1 MRLWIT
7 AFISLLGFP
16 TVTWA
21 QAAPH
26 SLPRWEAMVTVGV
39 ARLWRQ
45 NRTYGKGLTLG
56 GNIVVRT
63 ASGVAVAA
71 VVDQTFGPASHPLA
85 ASVNLR
91 YYWRQQAQVQ
101 PYVTLGVGLLRVD
114 ATKLPNDGRVRS
126 TADVGFGPNVGLGL
140 VSSSRSGV
148 IFAPDLQ
155 WQDGTWRSPMNLGL
169 TRLMMG
175 AGGRR

>member
-7 AFISLLGFP
+7 AFILVLAFP
-16 TVTWA
+16 TLTWA
-21 QAAPH
+21 QSTSH
-26 SLPRWEAMVTVGV
+26 NLPRWEAAVTVGV

-71 VVDQTFGPASHPLA
+71 VVDRTFGPASRPLT

-91 YYWRQQAQVQ
+91 YYWRHQERVQ
-101 PYVTLGVGLLRVD
+101 PYVSLGVGLLRVD
-114 ATKLPNDGRVRS
+114 ATKLPSDGRVRS
-126 TADVGFGPNVGLGL
+126 TSDVGFGPNVGVGL
-140 VSSSRSGV
+140 LTVVRSGGV
-148 IFAPDLQ
+148 LAPEVQ

-169 TRLMMG
+169 TRLTMS